1 MRLPRF
7 CKDGSVGFLNGQWHF
22 AAALLGNVFKGQVG
36 VLHGC
41 A

>member
-7 CKDGSVGFLNGQWHF
+7 CKDNAVGFLDGQRHF

-36 VLHGC
+36 VLHGY